1 MEISNKIKQD
11 IQNSELLKDKIDNL
25 NTKNNQHLKKLIQDE
40 REIGFLNT
48 TKTSLEQ
55 RLASA
60 ETQIE
65 QLNEVKEQNTQLSK
79 K

>member
-1 MEISNKIKQD
+1 MEISNEIKQD
-11 IQNSELLKDKIDNL
+11 IQNSELLKDKIDTL
-25 NTKNNQHLKKLIQDE
+25 NTKNSQHLKKLIQDE

-65 QLNEVKEQNTQLSK
+65 QLNEVKEQNV
-79 K
+79 

>member
-1 MEISNKIKQD
+1 
-11 IQNSELLKDKIDNL
+11 LLKDKIENL
-25 NTKNNQHLKKLIQDE
+25 NNKTNQHLKMLIQDE

-55 RLASA
+55 RLAAA

-65 QLNEVKEQNTQLSK
+65 QLNEVKE
-79 K
+79 

>member
-1 MEISNKIKQD
+1 
-11 IQNSELLKDKIDNL
+11 LLKDKIENL
-25 NTKNNQHLKKLIQDE
+25 NNKNNQHLKKLIQDE

-55 RLASA
+55 RLAAA

-65 QLNEVKEQNTQLSK
+65 QLNEVKE
-79 K
+79 